1 MPTVFW
7 LRCLVDR
14 ELRNQQDA
22 KCSGCSVNA
31 HRQHRTTNYYPNN
44 SCQTHYTEGPDKRV
58 GWHCRTSKAIQFH
71 RRDSLN
77 VWLSLPVVNR
87 CSVNQPFSKTF
98 HRLTQHKIVF
108 TEKTTSCECI
118 RCNQPPIRILYT
130 CLWVNIC
137 DSVINKPN
145 EASKQYNFPTRANRV
160 IETRSRLG
168 ANQNRIYG
176 QNQPKNPHT
185 QHTYTNTKTAT
196 GRYKLQRSD
205 FNRNQF

>member
-44 SCQTHYTEGPDKRV
+44 SCQTYYTKGPDKRV

-118 RCNQPPIRILYT
+118 RCNQPPIRILPYIRVFEWIYVIQWLT
-130 CLWVNIC
+130 NRMKLLSNI
-137 DSVINKPN
+137 I
-145 EASKQYNFPTRANRV
+145 F
-160 IETRSRLG
+160 RLE
-168 ANQNRIYG
+168 Q
-176 QNQPKNPHT
+176 T
-185 QHTYTNTKTAT
+185 VW
-196 GRYKLQRSD
+196 
-205 FNRNQF
+205 